1 MVINVAQISEDEGLE
16 INHLYPEGGLKLENA
31 DARVIGPVSLKG
43 HASRSD
49 SRVEISGRV
58 DARVEYDCDRCL
70 RTIDVAIKQPFD
82 LAYVPP
88 LGAAGERILVEDDLD
103 VGFYR
108 GEVLDLDDVAREQ
121 IELALPMSKRCSQDC
136 KGLCPACGANLNEA
150 ACACGEEEIDPRWA
164 ALKSLKTDN

>member
-1 MVINVAQISEDEGLE
+1 MVINVAQISADEGLE
-16 INHLYPEGGLKLENA
+16 IKHLYPEGGLKLENA

-70 RTIDVAIKQPFD
+70 RAIELAIKQPFD

-88 LGAAGERILVEDDLD
+88 LGAAGERILGEDDLD

-121 IELALPMSKRCSQDC
+121 IELALPMSKRCSEDC
-136 KGLCPACGANLNEA
+136 KGLCPVCGANLNEA
-150 ACACGEEEIDPRWA
+150 ACACREQEIDPRWA